1 MTFAGFRDALQ
12 AELLARM
19 PEQVERLGWSADR
32 IAARQRAGL
41 RALLAHAIECSPFHR
56 RRLAAVNP
64 GDVEV
69 ADLPRLP
76 VMTKAEMMGS
86 LADVFTDRRLSPSL
100 VERGLAAT
108 TREPVPIL
116 GRYVALGSGGSSGQR
131 SVFVSDRDALV
142 EFLGALTRPLM
153 KRLLTS
159 GGPPPGGLRIAMVAA
174 ASAVH
179 ATGSAPAFT
188 AGERMP
194 FQFLAVPV
202 TLPLAEIVAR
212 LNALQPPALAGYPS
226 ILARLGAERRAGRLR
241 IAPMSITSTS
251 ETLLPALRAAISD
264 GFGVPVVDMFGSTEG
279 LVGASDPDD
288 HVLAFNS
295 DSCIV
300 ELVDDRNRP
309 VAPGA
314 RATKILLTNLSNR
327 VQPLIRYEMH
337 DGFVQ
342 RPAAATGAHL
352 RAIVEGRSDDMLR
365 WDGVDVHPL
374 VIRAVMVKSPEVVDY
389 QVRQTRRGVEVV
401 ALAPPA
407 LDVERLRDG
416 LVRALDAA
424 GLPRPEVTVRAVSH
438 LERHPD
444 TGKLRRFVP
453 IA

>member
-19 PEQVERLGWSADR
+19 PEHVERLGWGADR

-41 RALLAHAIECSPFHR
+41 RALLAHAIEYSPFHR
-56 RRLAAVNP
+56 RRLAGVNP
-64 GDVEV
+64 EHVEV
-69 ADLPRLP
+69 ADLSRLP
-76 VMTKAEMMGS
+76 VMTKAEMMGD

-100 VERGLAAT
+100 VERALAAT

-116 GRYVALGSGGSSGQR
+116 DRYVALGSGGSSGER
-131 SVFVSDRDALV
+131 GVFVSDREALV
-142 EFLGALTRPLM
+142 AFLGALTRPLM
-153 KRLLTS
+153 KRLLAS
-159 GGPPPGGLRIAMVAA
+159 GGPPGGLRIAMVAA

-179 ATGSAPAFT
+179 ATGCAPALT

-212 LNALQPPALAGYPS
+212 LNALQPPALSGYPS

-241 IAPMSITSTS
+241 IAPVQITSTS
-251 ETLLPALRAAISD
+251 ETLLPALRAAITD
-264 GFGVPVVDMFGSTEG
+264 GFGVPVIDTFGSTEG
-279 LVGASDPDD
+279 LVGVSDPDD
-288 HVLAFNS
+288 RVLAFNS

-300 ELVDDRNRP
+300 ELVDACNRP

-314 RATKILLTNLSNR
+314 RGTKILVTNLANR

-342 RPAAATGAHL
+342 QPAGATGGHL

-374 VIRAVMVKSPEVVDY
+374 VIRAVMVKSPDVVDY
-389 QVRQTRRGVEVV
+389 QVRQTRRGVDVV

-416 LVRALDAA
+416 LARALDAA
-424 GLPRPEVTVRAVSH
+424 GLARPEVTVRAVSH